1 MNIGLVIL
9 IIFAILAAVMFI
21 IVLVQNSA
29 NKRKAEYNMN
39 KYKLSQKENKA
50 MKQCYRETTRALES
64 ENEVLRLKVE
74 LMEAQKENKRLGNKL
89 DKCLLEAKDSKIE
102 AQNAKIMMLQAD
114 CSRLQRELIQAKNP
128 KISVITDYSVDNKK

>member
-50 MKQCYRETTRALES
+50 KRHIAFLSFISTPFLRAEAAAPKTGQKQKFAVFFTHYYYTKFRT
-64 ENEVLRLKVE
+64 KVNRN
-74 LMEAQKENKRLGNKL
+74 Q
-89 DKCLLEAKDSKIE
+89 
-102 AQNAKIMMLQAD
+102 
-114 CSRLQRELIQAKNP
+114 
-128 KISVITDYSVDNKK
+128 